1 MKFILSVLTVSIL
14 FSASSFAAK
23 EITTEESS
31 GYTKIGELS
40 VKESGLP
47 IGNHA
52 ELLQAIDKK
61 CQDLGGVKTD
71 NCYYR
76 IIDQTGNETNYQNID
91 VEIFKK

>member
-1 MKFILSVLTVSIL
+1 MKFILSVLAVSIL

-23 EITTEESS
+23 EITAEEFSS
-31 GYTKIGELS
+31 YTKIGELS
-40 VKESGLP
+40 VKQSGLP

-52 ELLQAIDKK
+52 ELLHAVDKK

-71 NCYYR
+71 NCYYL
-76 IIDQTGNETNYQNID
+76 IIDKTGNETNYQNID